1 MKHLFFEKLCVL
13 SAITKHEKG
22 DTRIEIDCIKKIINK
37 GILV

>member
-1 MKHLFFEKLCVL
+1 MKHLFFEKLYVL

-22 DTRIEIDCIKKIINK
+22 DTRIEIDCIKKTINK